1 MLSIVPWA
9 SGCREARGSSSLRG
23 EKRVLN
29 AVANPAWE
37 VSMPRTIRRVSKG
50 GRDLSAIDSGE
61 REKTD
66 H

>member
-1 MLSIVPWA
+1 
-9 SGCREARGSSSLRG
+9 
-23 EKRVLN
+23 VLN